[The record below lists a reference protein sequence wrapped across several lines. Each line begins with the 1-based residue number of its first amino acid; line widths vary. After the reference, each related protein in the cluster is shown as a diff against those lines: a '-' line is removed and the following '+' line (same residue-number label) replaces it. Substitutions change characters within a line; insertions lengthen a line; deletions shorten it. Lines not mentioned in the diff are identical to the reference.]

1 LTEDCSPAQE
11 HNEIVANHPLLRYT
25 QRDEGLSMRNYF
37 ALSLLLFTSTF
48 VALDN
53 QTVVADDTGKRY
65 SDAFIL
71 AQQGATA
78 EKKSD
83 TPEAYQKYSAALEIL
98 RSIRTDTPDWK
109 PQMVEFRL
117 KDVTARVEATKPKAP
132 EDTTAAP
139 TVETPVATTTAPE
152 LSVEKSDASASLEA
166 ELQHAQEENRRLS
179 AELEQSRK
187 VAAAPKASPEI
198 ESLSKENRQLNE
210 QLASSQREVADL
222 QKQTKDLSAQ
232 LVTAQKQA
240 AKSVVAAAPTESADV
255 KALRA
260 ELDQAKKTAA
270 RVPELEKQNKDLSA
284 QLASAQRHTAATAA
298 SAPSAAGPK
307 QNFGPTLH
315 NEPLEGDATKKLK
328 EQVTVLQ
335 KQNKDLSAQ
344 LADARAQA
352 DSAKKAG
359 TRVAELEKANK
370 DLTAQLAAAQKQVSA
385 KTVAPAAPS
394 ESAELKKLRT
404 ELSESQAELARAKK
418 TAVAASAEQRAVP
431 APAESSDA
439 RIMKQLRR
447 ENSYLRNLLEQYVEK
462 NPELKPRL
470 RNLDQGAAPSG
481 N

>member
-1 LTEDCSPAQE
+1 
-11 HNEIVANHPLLRYT
+11 
-25 QRDEGLSMRNYF
+25 MRIHF
-37 ALSLLLFTSTF
+37 VLSLLLFTSAF

-53 QTVVADDTGKRY
+53 QAVAAADTGSRY
-65 SDAFIL
+65 ADAFIL
-71 AQQGATA
+71 VQQGDAA

-83 TPEAYQKYSAALEIL
+83 TANAYQKYSAALEIL
-98 RSIRTDTPDWK
+98 HSIRAETPDWK
-109 PQMVEFRL
+109 PKMVDYRL
-117 KDVTARVEATKPKAP
+117 KDVTARVEATKPKPP
-132 EDTTAAP
+132 EDTTPAP
-139 TVETPVATTTAPE
+139 TVETTGAPTPAPA
-152 LSVEKSDASASLEA
+152 LSVEKPDASASLKA

-179 AELEQSRK
+179 AELDQERK
-187 VAAAPKASPEI
+187 VAAAPKTNPEI
-198 ESLSKENRQLNE
+198 ESLSKENRQLND

-222 QKQTKDLSAQ
+222 QTQTKDLSAQ

-240 AKSVVAAAPTESADV
+240 AKPAVAAAPTESADV

-270 RVPELEKQNKDLSA
+270 RVPELKKQNKDLSE
-284 QLASAQRHTAATAA
+284 QLAAAKEHVIASTA

-315 NEPLEGDATKKLK
+315 NEAVEGDGTKKSK
-328 EQVTVLQ
+328 EQVAALQ
-335 KQNKDLSAQ
+335 KQNRDLSAQ
-344 LADARAQA
+344 LADARTQA

-359 TRVAELEKANK
+359 ARIAELEKANK
-370 DLTAQLAAAQKQVSA
+370 DLTAQLAAQKQASA
-385 KTVAPAAPS
+385 KAVTPTAPS

-404 ELSESQAELARAKK
+404 ELSESQAELALAKK
-418 TAVAASAEQRAVP
+418 TAAESAVQKA
-431 APAESSDA
+431 APAQPESSDA